1 MFYKFFSLIF
11 WIALENDAILNYDKY
26 YKDIF
31 YIALC
36 DRSIISK
43 ILFWR
48 QEMFNY
54 CICEKCGDAV
64 EKGESYKI
72 YYNCQKKG
80 WMGECWLSTT
90 TGFFLN
96 PYRTSRCK
104 LYDGPKYLCK
114 KCRDEKSTISWL
126 QTNSCPES
134 KENTIEED
142 DLGIDDFMAIDP
154 EEEIKDIEVE
164 RYKRLREGDM
174 EVFNVYLDYLFLHR
188 GTNYKYCI
196 DELNKIIKNA
206 PEYKKL
212 IISELLKHEEK
223 RIWKHNHEEEVT
235 NLDYYIL
242 VIIDKNYP
250 ELTDEGEISEF
261 IIKKCK
267 SINQKTK
274 KKSKKLFKK
283 YRLNKCC
290 IRKNGI

>member
-1 MFYKFFSLIF
+1 
-11 WIALENDAILNYDKY
+11 
-26 YKDIF
+26 
-31 YIALC
+31 
-36 DRSIISK
+36 
-43 ILFWR
+43 
-48 QEMFNY
+48 MFNY
-54 CICEKCGDAV
+54 CICEKCGDVV
-64 EKGESYKI
+64 EKGEEYII

-80 WMGECWLSTT
+80 WMGDCWLRPT
-90 TGFFLN
+90 TGFFPN
-96 PYRTSRCK
+96 PYRTFRCK

-126 QTNSCPES
+126 QANSCPES
-134 KENTIEED
+134 KENTIED
-142 DLGIDDFMAIDP
+142 NDLVIDDFMAIDP
-154 EEEIKDIEVE
+154 EEDIKDIEVE
-164 RYKRLREGDM
+164 RYKRLREGDV
-174 EVFNVYLDYLFLHR
+174 EIFNVYLDYLFLHR

-196 DELNKIIKNA
+196 DELNKIIKNT

-223 RIWKHNHEEEVT
+223 RIWKYNHEEEVT
-235 NLDYYIL
+235 NLDYYVL
-242 VIIDKNYP
+242 EIIDKNYP
-250 ELTDEGEISEF
+250 KLTDEGEISEF